1 MFIYVLHCKGREGRD
16 LPPYTDY
23 RIFYPF
29 YGEASLLLF
38 QKKSLS
44 LFSANKTKTKVMA
57 YDGDNLIRFDWAMK
71 RLLRQKANFVVLE
84 SFLSELFGEK
94 VKIKNILESEDDEF
108 NRVDLL
114 AENERGELL
123 LVEVQNMRELH
134 YYQRMLYGTSK
145 AITDYMYEG
154 DKYSAV
160 RKVYSVNIVYFDLGQ
175 GDDYIYHG
183 KSVFKGVHTGDT
195 LRLSVKQR
203 DAFVKE
209 EAGDLFPE
217 YYILR
222 VDEFNRHAVTPLDE
236 WIRFLK
242 SGTIDEGTQVEGLR
256 AAKECLRVSGLSRE
270 ERRAYDRHVD
280 AVRVQWDVLN
290 TAREEGLDEGRAEGR
305 AEGLAEG
312 LAEGEAKEKRRIA
325 LNLKRQGLPVDII
338 AGSTGL
344 PAEEIEKL

>member
-1 MFIYVLHCKGREGRD
+1 MV
-16 LPPYTDY
+16 
-23 RIFYPF
+23 
-29 YGEASLLLF
+29 
-38 QKKSLS
+38 
-44 LFSANKTKTKVMA
+44 
-57 YDGDNLIRFDWAMK
+57 RFDWAMK

-305 AEGLAEG
+305 REATISNARAMLAG
-312 LAEGEAKEKRRIA
+312 GISSDRVADI
-325 LNLKRQGLPVDII
+325 LKL
-338 AGSTGL
+338 S
-344 PAEEIEKL
+344 ENEMNEILKMS

>member
-1 MFIYVLHCKGREGRD
+1 MV
-16 LPPYTDY
+16 
-23 RIFYPF
+23 
-29 YGEASLLLF
+29 
-38 QKKSLS
+38 
-44 LFSANKTKTKVMA
+44 
-57 YDGDNLIRFDWAMK
+57 RFDWAMK

-305 AEGLAEG
+305 AEDRAEGRAEG
-312 LAEGEAKEKRRIA
+312 LEEGRAEGLEKGRAEEKYAIARGMKADGIPVETIAKY
-325 LNLKRQGLPVDII
+325 
-338 AGSTGL
+338 TGL
-344 PAEEIEKL
+344 SAGEIEKL

>member
-1 MFIYVLHCKGREGRD
+1 
-16 LPPYTDY
+16 
-23 RIFYPF
+23 
-29 YGEASLLLF
+29 
-38 QKKSLS
+38 
-44 LFSANKTKTKVMA
+44 MA
-57 YDGDNLIRFDWAMK
+57 YKGDELVRFDWAIK

-84 SFLSELFGEK
+84 SFLSELLGEQ
-94 VKIKNILESEDDEF
+94 VKIDRILESEGNKESEDDKF

-114 AENERGELL
+114 AENDKGELM
-123 LVEVQNMRELH
+123 LVEVQNTSEL
-134 YYQRMLYGTSK
+134 YYFQRMLYGTSK
-145 AITDYMYEG
+145 AITDYIYEG
-154 DKYSAV
+154 DKYSEV

-203 DAFVKE
+203 NAFVKE

-242 SGTIDEGTQVEGLR
+242 SGTIDEGTQVEGLKV
-256 AAKECLRVSGLSRE
+256 AKERLRVSGLSRE

-280 AVRVQWDVLN
+280 AVRVQWDVLT
-290 TAREEGLDEGRAEGR
+290 TARTEGWDEGRAEGR
-305 AEGLAEG
+305 EEGLKEGRAEGLEKGLKKGRAEG
-312 LAEGEAKEKRRIA
+312 KAEGKAEEKYAIARGMKADGMPVEAIA
-325 LNLKRQGLPVDII
+325 KY
-338 AGSTGL
+338 TGL
-344 PAEEIEKL
+344 TVDEIEKL

>member
-1 MFIYVLHCKGREGRD
+1 
-16 LPPYTDY
+16 
-23 RIFYPF
+23 
-29 YGEASLLLF
+29 
-38 QKKSLS
+38 
-44 LFSANKTKTKVMA
+44 MA
-57 YDGDNLIRFDWAMK
+57 RFDWAMK

-84 SFLSELFGEK
+84 SFLSELFGER
-94 VKIKNILESEDDEF
+94 VKIKNILESEGDKESEDDKF
-108 NRVDLL
+108 NRVDLF
-114 AENERGELL
+114 AVNDKDELL
-123 LVEVQNMRELH
+123 LVEIQNTSEL
-134 YYQRMLYGTSK
+134 YYFQRMLYGTSK
-145 AITDYMYEG
+145 AITDDIDEG
-154 DKYSAV
+154 DKYSEV

-203 DAFVKE
+203 NAFVKE

-280 AVRVQWDVLN
+280 AVRVQWDVLT
-290 TAREEGLDEGRAEGR
+290 TARTEGWDEGRAEGR
-305 AEGLAEG
+305 EEGKAEGRVEGRAEG
-312 LAEGEAKEKRRIA
+312 KVEAKHAIA
-325 LNLKRQGLPVDII
+325 RGMKADGMPVEAI
-338 AGSTGL
+338 AKYTGL
-344 PAEEIEKL
+344 SAKEIENL

>member
-1 MFIYVLHCKGREGRD
+1 MV
-16 LPPYTDY
+16 
-23 RIFYPF
+23 
-29 YGEASLLLF
+29 
-38 QKKSLS
+38 
-44 LFSANKTKTKVMA
+44 
-57 YDGDNLIRFDWAMK
+57 RFDWAIK

-84 SFLSELFGEK
+84 SFLSELLGEQ
-94 VKIKNILESEDDEF
+94 VKIDRILESEGNKESEDDKF

-114 AENERGELL
+114 AENDKGELM
-123 LVEVQNMRELH
+123 LVEVQNTSEL
-134 YYQRMLYGTSK
+134 YYFQRMLYGTSK
-145 AITDYMYEG
+145 AITDYIYEG
-154 DKYSAV
+154 DKYSEV

-203 DAFVKE
+203 NAFVKE

-280 AVRVQWDVLN
+280 AVRVQWDVLT
-290 TAREEGLDEGRAEGR
+290 TARTEGWDEGRAEGR
-305 AEGLAEG
+305 EEGKAEGRVEGRAEG
-312 LAEGEAKEKRRIA
+312 KVEAKHAIA
-325 LNLKRQGLPVDII
+325 RGMKADGMPVEAI
-338 AGSTGL
+338 AKYTGL
-344 PAEEIEKL
+344 SVDEIEKL

>member
-1 MFIYVLHCKGREGRD
+1 
-16 LPPYTDY
+16 
-23 RIFYPF
+23 
-29 YGEASLLLF
+29 
-38 QKKSLS
+38 
-44 LFSANKTKTKVMA
+44 MA
-57 YDGDNLIRFDWAMK
+57 YRGDELVRFDWAMK

-242 SGTIDEGTQVEGLR
+242 SGTSSIT
-256 AAKECLRVSGLSRE
+256 LS
-270 ERRAYDRHVD
+270 HV
-280 AVRVQWDVLN
+280 AIE
-290 TAREEGLDEGRAEGR
+290 ARETMRPY
-305 AEGLAEG
+305 
-312 LAEGEAKEKRRIA
+312 KESMSFCSM
-325 LNLKRQGLPVDII
+325 N
-338 AGSTGL
+338 
-344 PAEEIEKL
+344 

>member
-1 MFIYVLHCKGREGRD
+1 MV
-16 LPPYTDY
+16 
-23 RIFYPF
+23 
-29 YGEASLLLF
+29 
-38 QKKSLS
+38 
-44 LFSANKTKTKVMA
+44 
-57 YDGDNLIRFDWAMK
+57 RFDWAIK

-84 SFLSELFGEK
+84 SFLSELLGEQ
-94 VKIKNILESEDDEF
+94 VKIDRILESEGNKESEDDKF

-114 AENERGELL
+114 AENDKGELM
-123 LVEVQNMRELH
+123 LVEVQNTSEL
-134 YYQRMLYGTSK
+134 YYFQRMLYGTSK
-145 AITDYMYEG
+145 AITDYIYEG
-154 DKYSAV
+154 DKYSEV

-203 DAFVKE
+203 NAFVKE

-242 SGTIDEGTQVEGLR
+242 SGTIDEGTQVEGLKV
-256 AAKECLRVSGLSRE
+256 AKERLRVSGLSRE

-280 AVRVQWDVLN
+280 AVRVQWDVLT
-290 TAREEGLDEGRAEGR
+290 TARTEGWDEGRAEGR
-305 AEGLAEG
+305 EEGR
-312 LAEGEAKEKRRIA
+312 AEGEVEAKHAIA
-325 LNLKRQGLPVDII
+325 RGMKADGMPVEAI
-338 AGSTGL
+338 AKYTGL
-344 PAEEIEKL
+344 TVDEIEKL

>member
-1 MFIYVLHCKGREGRD
+1 
-16 LPPYTDY
+16 
-23 RIFYPF
+23 
-29 YGEASLLLF
+29 
-38 QKKSLS
+38 
-44 LFSANKTKTKVMA
+44 MA
-57 YDGDNLIRFDWAMK
+57 YKGDELVRFDWAIK

-84 SFLSELFGEK
+84 SFLSELLGEQ
-94 VKIKNILESEDDEF
+94 VKIDRILESEGNKESEDDKF

-114 AENERGELL
+114 AENDKGELM
-123 LVEVQNMRELH
+123 LVEVQNTSEL
-134 YYQRMLYGTSK
+134 YYFQRMLYGTSK
-145 AITDYMYEG
+145 AITDYIYEG
-154 DKYSAV
+154 DKYSEV

-203 DAFVKE
+203 NAFVKE

-242 SGTIDEGTQVEGLR
+242 SGTIDEGTQVEGLKV
-256 AAKECLRVSGLSRE
+256 AKERLRVSGLSRE

-280 AVRVQWDVLN
+280 AVRVQWDVLT
-290 TAREEGLDEGRAEGR
+290 TARTEGWDEGRAEGR
-305 AEGLAEG
+305 EEGLKEGRAEGLEKGLKKGRAEG
-312 LAEGEAKEKRRIA
+312 KAEGKAEEKYAIARGMKADGMAVKTIAKY
-325 LNLKRQGLPVDII
+325 
-338 AGSTGL
+338 TGL
-344 PAEEIEKL
+344 TVDEIEKL

>member
-1 MFIYVLHCKGREGRD
+1 MV
-16 LPPYTDY
+16 
-23 RIFYPF
+23 
-29 YGEASLLLF
+29 
-38 QKKSLS
+38 
-44 LFSANKTKTKVMA
+44 
-57 YDGDNLIRFDWAMK
+57 RFDWAIK

-84 SFLSELFGEK
+84 SFLSELLGEQ
-94 VKIKNILESEDDEF
+94 VKIDRILESEGNKESEDDKF

-114 AENERGELL
+114 AENDKGELM
-123 LVEVQNMRELH
+123 LVEVQNTSEL
-134 YYQRMLYGTSK
+134 YYFQRMLYGTSK
-145 AITDYMYEG
+145 AITDYIYEG
-154 DKYSAV
+154 DKYSEV

-203 DAFVKE
+203 NAFVKE

-280 AVRVQWDVLN
+280 AVRVQWDVLT
-290 TAREEGLDEGRAEGR
+290 TARTEGWDEGRAEGR
-305 AEGLAEG
+305 EEGKAEGRVEGRAEG
-312 LAEGEAKEKRRIA
+312 KVEAKHAIA
-325 LNLKRQGLPVDII
+325 RGMKADGMPVEAI
-338 AGSTGL
+338 AKYTGL
-344 PAEEIEKL
+344 SAKEIENL

>member
-1 MFIYVLHCKGREGRD
+1 
-16 LPPYTDY
+16 
-23 RIFYPF
+23 
-29 YGEASLLLF
+29 
-38 QKKSLS
+38 
-44 LFSANKTKTKVMA
+44 MA
-57 YDGDNLIRFDWAMK
+57 YKGDELVRFDWAIK

-84 SFLSELFGEK
+84 SFLSELLGEQ
-94 VKIKNILESEDDEF
+94 VKIDRILESEGNKESEDDKF

-114 AENERGELL
+114 AENDKGELM
-123 LVEVQNMRELH
+123 LVEVQNTSEL
-134 YYQRMLYGTSK
+134 YYFQRMLYGTSK
-145 AITDYMYEG
+145 AITDYIYEG
-154 DKYSAV
+154 DKYSEV

-203 DAFVKE
+203 NAFVKE

-242 SGTIDEGTQVEGLR
+242 SGTIDVGTQVEGLR

-280 AVRVQWDVLN
+280 AVRVQWDVLT
-290 TAREEGLDEGRAEGR
+290 TARTEGWDEGRAEGR
-305 AEGLAEG
+305 EEGKAEGRVEGRAEG
-312 LAEGEAKEKRRIA
+312 KVEAKHAIA
-325 LNLKRQGLPVDII
+325 RGMKADGMPVEAI
-338 AGSTGL
+338 AKYTGL
-344 PAEEIEKL
+344 SAKEIENL

>member
-1 MFIYVLHCKGREGRD
+1 
-16 LPPYTDY
+16 
-23 RIFYPF
+23 
-29 YGEASLLLF
+29 
-38 QKKSLS
+38 
-44 LFSANKTKTKVMA
+44 MA
-57 YDGDNLIRFDWAMK
+57 YKGDELVRFDWAIK

-84 SFLSELFGEK
+84 SFLSELLGEQ
-94 VKIKNILESEDDEF
+94 VKIDRILESEGNKESEDDKF

-114 AENERGELL
+114 AENDKGELM
-123 LVEVQNMRELH
+123 LVEVQNTSEL
-134 YYQRMLYGTSK
+134 YYFQRMLYGTSK
-145 AITDYMYEG
+145 AITDYIYEG
-154 DKYSAV
+154 DKYSEV

-203 DAFVKE
+203 NAFVKE

-242 SGTIDEGTQVEGLR
+242 SGTIDEGTQVEGLKV
-256 AAKECLRVSGLSRE
+256 AKERLRVSGLSRE

-280 AVRVQWDVLN
+280 AVRVQWDVLT
-290 TAREEGLDEGRAEGR
+290 TARTEGWDEGRAEGR
-305 AEGLAEG
+305 EEGR
-312 LAEGEAKEKRRIA
+312 AEGEVEAKHAIA
-325 LNLKRQGLPVDII
+325 RGMKADGMPVEAI
-338 AGSTGL
+338 AKYTGL
-344 PAEEIEKL
+344 TVDEIEKL